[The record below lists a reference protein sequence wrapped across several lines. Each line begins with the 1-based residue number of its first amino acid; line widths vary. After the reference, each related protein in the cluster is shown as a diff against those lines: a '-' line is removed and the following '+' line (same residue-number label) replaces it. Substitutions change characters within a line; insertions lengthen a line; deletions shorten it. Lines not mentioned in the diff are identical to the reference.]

1 MAPKVKEMIDS
12 LNELFI
18 NFVDCDTQ
26 AVIDKTLK
34 LDRHGETRFWGSEA
48 AEGRFSELLRDG
60 RGFL

>member
-1 MAPKVKEMIDS
+1 MIDS